1 MAFLFVHGKCQHYYE
16 SGQTSL
22 LCRDSRPL
30 AEMQSSG
37 RTPESMGVCG
47 RVADGARDDLL
58 GEAQQ
63 PAKVALIGYLEPTLR
78 LGTTCQWASLKD
90 RVTSLLFSGQ
100 RLALDPLRVFLGLTR
115 LFNGVAR
122 SLS

>member
-1 MAFLFVHGKCQHYYE
+1 
-16 SGQTSL
+16 
-22 LCRDSRPL
+22 
-30 AEMQSSG
+30 
-37 RTPESMGVCG
+37 MGVCG
-47 RVADGARDDLL
+47 RVADGARDHLL

-63 PAKVALIGYLEPTLR
+63 PAKVALIGYLGPTFR
-78 LGTTCQWASLKD
+78 LGTTCQSLKH